1 MKKTYH
7 IRYNTHSKDD
17 STSWRLICGD
27 EEILVSDIFI
37 TAKTFTTKDFI
48 EELNEYKYHISCTGN
63 LKIRDNVAYIYN
75 KEESTSIKRHL
86 LKTITYR
93 VLATAI
99 TIGTAFLLGVN
110 LEISALLGV
119 GELIVKPVFYFLHE
133 RFWYNLRFNKK

>member
-7 IRYNTHSKDD
+7 IRYNTHSKED

-93 VLATAI
+93 VLATSI
-99 TIGTAFLLGVN
+99 TIVTAFSLGVN

-119 GELIVKPVFYFLHE
+119 GELIVKPVFYFFHE
-133 RFWYNLRFNKK
+133 RMWYNFRFSKK

>member
-99 TIGTAFLLGVN
+99 TIVTAFSLGVN

>member
-86 LKTITYR
+86 SKTITYR
-93 VLATAI
+93 ILATAI

-110 LEISALLGV
+110 LEISTLLGV
-119 GELIVKPVFYFLHE
+119 GELVVKPVFYFLHE
-133 RFWYNLRFNKK
+133 RFWYNLRFNRK